1 MFHKL
6 LRLFLLPVII
16 CFNTA
21 HNTCLH
27 STLLNSLHYFQIAV
41 QTRQSSEG
49 RPPKSLDVSSNA
61 SSQVMLLS
69 NHMHGS
75 RPTAVLTNDKYLKAV
90 LYAERQ
96 GVAALRSVADMLRK
110 SAEDSIKSMAEYQR
124 VIDEANKNSF

>member
-1 MFHKL
+1 M
-6 LRLFLLPVII
+6 
-16 CFNTA
+16 
-21 HNTCLH
+21 
-27 STLLNSLHYFQIAV
+27 
-41 QTRQSSEG
+41 
-49 RPPKSLDVSSNA
+49 DVSSNA

-75 RPTAVLTNDKYLKAV
+75 RPAANLTNDKYLKAV

-110 SAEDSIKSMAEYQR
+110 SAEDSIKSMAECQR

>member
-1 MFHKL
+1 MD
-6 LRLFLLPVII
+6 I
-16 CFNTA
+16 
-21 HNTCLH
+21 
-27 STLLNSLHYFQIAV
+27 
-41 QTRQSSEG
+41 
-49 RPPKSLDVSSNA
+49 SSNA

-110 SAEDSIKSMAEYQR
+110 SAEDSIKSMAKYQC
-124 VIDEANKNSF
+124 VIDEASKNSL

>member
-1 MFHKL
+1 MF
-6 LRLFLLPVII
+6 
-16 CFNTA
+16 
-21 HNTCLH
+21 
-27 STLLNSLHYFQIAV
+27 LHYFQIAV

-75 RPTAVLTNDKYLKAV
+75 RPAAILTNDKYLKAV

-124 VIDEANKNSF
+124 VIDEANKNSI

>member
-1 MFHKL
+1 M
-6 LRLFLLPVII
+6 
-16 CFNTA
+16 
-21 HNTCLH
+21 
-27 STLLNSLHYFQIAV
+27 
-41 QTRQSSEG
+41 
-49 RPPKSLDVSSNA
+49 DVSSNA

-75 RPTAVLTNDKYLKAV
+75 RPRAVLTNDKYLKAV

-110 SAEDSIKSMAEYQR
+110 SIEDSINSMVKYQR